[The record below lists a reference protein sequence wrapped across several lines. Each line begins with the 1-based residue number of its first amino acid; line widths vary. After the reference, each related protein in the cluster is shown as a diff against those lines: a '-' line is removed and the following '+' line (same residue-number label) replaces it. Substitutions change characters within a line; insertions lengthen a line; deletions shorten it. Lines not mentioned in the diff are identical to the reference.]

1 MADLTFAD
9 VAAGIN
15 AALAAYT
22 HALDDGRPEDIAAT
36 FCADGSC
43 DIPGLG
49 AFEGRDAL
57 REAYSGFKP
66 QQSVRHVVVNTEIT
80 DWNDRE
86 AKAISDVIVLFK
98 SESGWAPSIVGR
110 YDDTL
115 HNDGGTWRFHHR
127 AASFIP

>member
-1 MADLTFAD
+1 MTDPTFAD

-15 AALAAYT
+15 AAIAAYT
-22 HALDDGRPEDIAAT
+22 HALDDGRPDDIVAT
-36 FCADGSC
+36 FCDDGGC

-49 AFEGRDAL
+49 TFQGRDAL

-66 QQSVRHVVVNTEIT
+66 QQSMRHVVVNTEIT
-80 DWNDRE
+80 EWNDHE
-86 AKAISDVIVLFK
+86 AKAISDVIVLGK
-98 SESGWAPSIVGR
+98 GAAGWSIAIVGR

-127 AASFIP
+127 AASFIS